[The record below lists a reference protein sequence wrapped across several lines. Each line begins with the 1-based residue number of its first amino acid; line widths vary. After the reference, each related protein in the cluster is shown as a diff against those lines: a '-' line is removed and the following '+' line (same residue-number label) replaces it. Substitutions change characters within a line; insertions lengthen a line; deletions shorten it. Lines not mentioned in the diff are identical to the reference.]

1 MSSADGGVL
10 GRSGRH
16 DRNRARQRAAADIRR
31 RTVGASF
38 GGFPMA
44 NVMVLELGIAAALV
58 VLSTAAGLRVVAAL
72 VVLSALA
79 IGVIRWHGRWVP
91 QWLVVIGRFLVRK
104 RSRVASPAPSVA
116 EPAETASGA
125 ASTVTGPEDARV
137 SLLRLLVDDL
147 VVVNTTTRDQQPIGL
162 AWHKGAWTAAL
173 LVDPVPAMVSPV
185 GARTDVPLAALADC
199 LEDRG
204 VVLDAI
210 GIIWHSYPGSSRLPV
225 GSAAVAAY
233 NEVLGPLPAV
243 AQRSTWVTVRLDA
256 RRCPSAVRE
265 RGGGVAGAHR
275 ALLGAVSRVQGT
287 LDLAGLNTRVLS
299 GDGLLRAAVSSAEL
313 AATVGRADQVEL
325 TEHWSG
331 VRSGGIEHASYG
343 IMGWPPDAGR
353 LDALASIRAL
363 STTVSLALTPGAED
377 GKVGLRGVVRVSART
392 PAELVAADARIGAL
406 GTTSEIRLARLN
418 GQQAAALAMTL
429 PVGGTA

>member
-1 MSSADGGVL
+1 M
-10 GRSGRH
+10 
-16 DRNRARQRAAADIRR
+16 
-31 RTVGASF
+31 
-38 GGFPMA
+38 
-44 NVMVLELGIAAALV
+44 
-58 VLSTAAGLRVVAAL
+58 
-72 VVLSALA
+72 
-79 IGVIRWHGRWVP
+79 
-91 QWLVVIGRFLVRK
+91 
-104 RSRVASPAPSVA
+104 
-116 EPAETASGA
+116 
-125 ASTVTGPEDARV
+125 
-137 SLLRLLVDDL
+137 
-147 VVVNTTTRDQQPIGL
+147 
-162 AWHKGAWTAAL
+162 
-173 LVDPVPAMVSPV
+173 
-185 GARTDVPLAALADC
+185 
-199 LEDRG
+199 
-204 VVLDAI
+204 
-210 GIIWHSYPGSSRLPV
+210 
-225 GSAAVAAY
+225 
-233 NEVLGPLPAV
+233 LGPLPAV

-343 IMGWPPDAGR
+343 IMGWPHDAGR